1 MSRKTCWYQHKQ
13 FFILLR
19 GKMSPSLQVSPE
31 TAVLQ
36 LLCQDR
42 LYPSDIWLAT
52 AYLFPCQDQMPSPC
66 AKIDVLWLLV

>member
-1 MSRKTCWYQHKQ
+1 MLVSAQTIRYASK
-13 FFILLR
+13 R
-19 GKMSPSLQVSPE
+19 ENVPSLQVSPE